1 MSAAGLRE
9 LLGVRPGVTSVIGSG
24 GKTTLLVALAA
35 ELPGTVALT
44 TTTHVLPFDGVPLL
58 VSPTPGDVARELGR
72 SRVVCVGSWAAA
84 GGHGGPQ
91 AAGGVPPAT
100 SGEHAAPG
108 SRATPAKLAA
118 PECGVEALADVA
130 DYVLVEADGSR
141 RLPLKAHAAW
151 EPVVPACSGRTV
163 LVVGAS
169 GLGRPVREAV
179 HRPEV
184 FCELAGCA
192 PDDPATA
199 QRVAR
204 AINAEALADVALVN
218 QADAPGAL
226 GAARELGVLLAVPT
240 LVGSLRTGEVTAT

>member
-1 MSAAGLRE
+1 MSAAGLHR
-9 LLGVRPGVTSVIGSG
+9 LLGIRPGVTSVIGSG
-24 GKTTLLVALAA
+24 GKSTLLAALAA
-35 ELPGTVALT
+35 ELPGTVALI
-44 TTTHVLPFDGVPLL
+44 TTTHVLPFDGLPLL
-58 VSPTPGDVARELGR
+58 VSPTPGDVARELRR
-72 SRVVCVGSWAAA
+72 SRVVCVGSWAA
-84 GGHGGPQ
+84 GGGPP
-91 AAGGVPPAT
+91 AADGG
-100 SGEHAAPG
+100 HAAPAG
-108 SRATPAKLAA
+108 RAAPPKLAA
-118 PECGVEALADVA
+118 PECGVGALAEVA

-169 GLGRPVREAV
+169 GLGRPVCEAV

-226 GAARELGVLLAVPT
+226 GAARELGVLLDVPA
-240 LVGSLRTGEVTAT
+240 LVGSLRTGDVTAA

>member
-24 GKTTLLVALAA
+24 GKSTLLAALAA

-58 VSPTPGDVARELGR
+58 VSPTPGDVARELRR

-84 GGHGGPQ
+84 GGHG
-91 AAGGVPPAT
+91 VPPAT
-100 SGEHAAPG
+100 SGGHAAPG
-108 SRATPAKLAA
+108 SRAAPPKLAA

-240 LVGSLRTGEVTAT
+240 LVGSLRTGDVAAA